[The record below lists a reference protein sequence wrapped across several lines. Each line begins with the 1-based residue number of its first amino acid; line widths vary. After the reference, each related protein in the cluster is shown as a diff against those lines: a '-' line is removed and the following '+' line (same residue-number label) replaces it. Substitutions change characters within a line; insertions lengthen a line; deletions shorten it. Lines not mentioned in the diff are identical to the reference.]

1 MVQTEHQHPA
11 LLTRQWAK
19 SSAVTLRQSGE
30 PGFGRAQRHG
40 CQCSAGQGGGAA
52 SLHAALR
59 LDSSSSSACC
69 RSAWVRPACSAASV
83 SLGQLVC
90 EGGGGANLT
99 DLVEYI
105 RPLQYFL
112 FISGV
117 FGVGGKHTLGNKCYR
132 GTMMESPPVDPVR
145 RERQHL
151 MLKLDLKNQNTSK
164 PVLRPLK

>member
-1 MVQTEHQHPA
+1 MLCRPRGRGSVPA
-11 LLTRQWAK
+11 CSLTIGQFE
-19 SSAVTLRQSGE
+19 Q
-30 PGFGRAQRHG
+30 FGVLQK
-40 CQCSAGQGGGAA
+40 C
-52 SLHAALR
+52 L
-59 LDSSSSSACC
+59 
-69 RSAWVRPACSAASV
+69 VRPACSAASV